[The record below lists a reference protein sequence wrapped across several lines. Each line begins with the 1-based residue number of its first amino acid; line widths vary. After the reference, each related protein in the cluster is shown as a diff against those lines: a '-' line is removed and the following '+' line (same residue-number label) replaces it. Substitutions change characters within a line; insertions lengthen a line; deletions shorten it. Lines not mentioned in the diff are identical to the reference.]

1 MIMHNI
7 SYDSAITYKRQF
19 VKVTIKLKHFLN
31 VWSPK
36 KDDQRLGT
44 D

>member
-1 MIMHNI
+1 MKIHNI

-19 VKVTIKLKHFLN
+19 GKVTIKLKHCLN

-36 KDDQRLGT
+36 KDDQRLGI

>member
-1 MIMHNI
+1 MKMHNI

-19 VKVTIKLKHFLN
+19 VKVTIKLKHCLN
-31 VWSPK
+31 VWSPN
-36 KDDQRLGT
+36 KDDQRLGI

>member
-1 MIMHNI
+1 MIMHTI
-7 SYDSAITYKRQF
+7 SYDSAISYKRQF